1 MARRL
6 AYNLRSILK
15 DVPAGSGVYAL
26 HSQTGCVYVGEGE
39 DICANLL
46 EHLHDDNPC
55 LDLQTIY
62 LTFFASCRSLMRP
75 ARPSWPWL
83 STVSQEGRDPEC
95 QDVAGLRT
103 KAARRM
109 VRREAACPHA
119 CVSLCAG

>member
-55 LDLQTIY
+55 LDLQDVIY
-62 LTFFASCRSLMRP
+62 LTFERVPSESREARQTELAMALHPSCLRR
-75 ARPSWPWL
+75 
-83 STVSQEGRDPEC
+83 EEYPEC
-95 QDVAGLRT
+95 QGCSL
-103 KAARRM
+103 ARG
-109 VRREAACPHA
+109 RRPR
-119 CVSLCAG
+119 GGW